1 MNDSKVYHM
10 SEDMED
16 QCITEDTKV
25 RLYLSP
31 VRYEKPKN
39 RKETIIE
46 KIVIDSLA
54 MAYSIFITYITGQ
67 WMIRSATKWRGY
79 DAVGGE
85 YILIIVTFIGSFWV
99 MWKLLKS
106 YGGVYEGGQGQK

>member
-1 MNDSKVYHM
+1 MNDSKVYRM

-16 QCITEDTKV
+16 QCITEDSKI

-31 VRYEKPKN
+31 VRYEKPQK
-39 RKETIIE
+39 RKETVLE
-46 KIVIDSLA
+46 KIVVDSLA
-54 MAYSIFITYITGQ
+54 LAYSIFITYVTGQ
-67 WMIRSATKWRGY
+67 WMIRFATESRGY

-85 YILIIVTFIGSFWV
+85 YILIIVIFIGSFWV

-106 YGGVYEGGQGQK
+106 YRGQV